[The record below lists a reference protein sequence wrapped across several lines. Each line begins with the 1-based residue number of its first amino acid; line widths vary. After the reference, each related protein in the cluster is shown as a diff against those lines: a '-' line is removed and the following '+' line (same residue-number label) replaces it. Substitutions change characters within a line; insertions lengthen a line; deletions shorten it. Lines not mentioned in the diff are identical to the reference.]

1 MPNTTMAQE
10 KKAVLGVYISL
21 TQGRTVQIMRA
32 VTFPREGHP
41 MADIETPAPFKVAK
55 IHPQMVSRG
64 KKGTSLFR
72 TDILGATVQVVTEG
86 GETNLHAHAGSDATW
101 LVLAGQATFYGEGD
115 KVVARLEKNEMLL
128 IPRGTPYWFESSS
141 KEPLVIMRFSARAQD
156 TPDKRINYTERK
168 EKPRELIPDTY
179 F

>member
-1 MPNTTMAQE
+1 MVE
-10 KKAVLGVYISL
+10 LEV
-21 TQGRTVQIMRA
+21 
-32 VTFPREGHP
+32 
-41 MADIETPAPFKVAK
+41 PAPFKVAK

-64 KKGTSLFR
+64 KKGSSLFR

-101 LVLAGQATFYGEGD
+101 LVLAGQATFYGGTD

-141 KEPLVIMRFSARAQD
+141 QEPLVIMRFSARAQD
-156 TPDKRINYTERK
+156 TVDRRIDYTERK
-168 EKPRELIPDTY
+168 EKPRDVVPGAY
-179 F
+179 FEG

>member
-1 MPNTTMAQE
+1 M
-10 KKAVLGVYISL
+10 V
-21 TQGRTVQIMRA
+21 
-32 VTFPREGHP
+32 
-41 MADIETPAPFKVAK
+41 ETDVPAPFKVAK

-64 KKGTSLFR
+64 KKGASLFR

-101 LVLAGQATFYGEGD
+101 LVVAGQATFYGEGD

-141 KEPLVIMRFSARAQD
+141 KEPLVIMRFSARAQN
-156 TPDKRINYTERK
+156 TPDKRIDYTERK
-168 EKPRELIPDTY
+168 AKPREVIPDEY
-179 F
+179 FQG

>member
-1 MPNTTMAQE
+1 MAE
-10 KKAVLGVYISL
+10 
-21 TQGRTVQIMRA
+21 
-32 VTFPREGHP
+32 
-41 MADIETPAPFKVAK
+41 IETPAPFKVAK
-55 IHPQMVSRG
+55 IHPQIVSRG

-115 KVVARLEKNEMLL
+115 KNEMLL

-156 TPDKRINYTERK
+156 TVDKRINYTERK
-168 EKPRELIPDTY
+168 EKPREVIPDTY
-179 F
+179 FQS

>member
-1 MPNTTMAQE
+1 MA
-10 KKAVLGVYISL
+10 
-21 TQGRTVQIMRA
+21 
-32 VTFPREGHP
+32 
-41 MADIETPAPFKVAK
+41 ADDVPLPFKVAK
-55 IHPQMVSRG
+55 IQPQMVSRG
-64 KKGTSLFR
+64 KKGASLFR

-101 LVLAGQATFYGEGD
+101 LIISGAATFYGEGD

-141 KEPLVIMRFSARAQD
+141 KEPLVIMRFSARAQN

-168 EKPRELIPDTY
+168 EKPREVIPGA
-179 F
+179 FFEG

>member
-1 MPNTTMAQE
+1 MDQQE
-10 KKAVLGVYISL
+10 V
-21 TQGRTVQIMRA
+21 
-32 VTFPREGHP
+32 PE
-41 MADIETPAPFKVAK
+41 PFKVAK

-101 LVLAGQATFYGEGD
+101 LVVSGQASFYAKGD
-115 KVVARLEKNEMLL
+115 KLVARLEKNEMLL

-141 KEPLVIMRFSARAQD
+141 KEPLVIMRFSSRVKD
-156 TPDKRINYTERK
+156 HIDRRIDYTERK
-168 EKPRELIPDTY
+168 QKPQELIPDAY
-179 F
+179 YEG

>member
-1 MPNTTMAQE
+1 MVELA
-10 KKAVLGVYISL
+10 A
-21 TQGRTVQIMRA
+21 
-32 VTFPREGHP
+32 
-41 MADIETPAPFKVAK
+41 PAPFKVAK

-64 KKGTSLFR
+64 KKGFSLFR

-115 KVVARLEKNEMLL
+115 KVVARMDKNEMLL

-141 KEPLVIMRFSARAQD
+141 KEPLVIMRFSARAQNMI
-156 TPDKRINYTERK
+156 DKRIDYTERK
-168 EKPRELIPDTY
+168 EKPRDVIPGAY
-179 F
+179 FEG